1 MRSRGKRSIKRS
13 VKRSVKRSGKK
24 TSRGLKLLSIKKS
37 PKKDKKYVATF
48 SRNGRI
54 KKTHFGAKG
63 YSDYNQ
69 HKNKERR
76 QRYIK
81 RHKSRE
87 NWRDPTSAGAL
98 SYYLLWGPTTSFR
111 TNVNSFKRKFNL

>member
-1 MRSRGKRSIKRS
+1 MASYKKRSRKAMKRTAKRSTN
-13 VKRSVKRSGKK
+13 G
-24 TSRGLKLLSIKKS
+24 SRGLKLISIKKS

-54 KKTHFGAKG
+54 KQTHFGASG
-63 YSDYNQ
+63 YSDYNK
-69 HKNKERR
+69 HADKSRR

-87 NWRDPTSAGAL
+87 NWNDPTSAGSL
-98 SYYLLWGPTTSFR
+98 SYHLLWGPTTSFR
-111 TNVNSFKRKFNL
+111 SNVSSFKRKFHL